1 VGGYSL
7 KLITH
12 DIESWFNK
20 DPVRPEL
27 PPSFRTKPGREVY
40 GLLDEDGKFKSFL
53 CLAYTTQV
61 PRDIGEL
68 ANLTSHDGR
77 IIIPYTVWSYKRG
90 AGKTIINL
98 LISMTRDNNMADRVV
113 TLSPQTEMAKK
124 FHLKNGAIELQR
136 NDDTVN
142 FEYSLALGPVSR
154 GIKRVFSSGG
164 G

>member
-1 VGGYSL
+1 MSNYSL

-12 DIESWFNK
+12 DVEHWFNK

-27 PPSFRTKPGREVY
+27 TIQFRTKLGREVY

-53 CLAYTTQV
+53 CLAYTNKV
-61 PRDIGEL
+61 PKNVDEL
-68 ANLTSHDGR
+68 DDFTSYDGR

-98 LISMTRDNNMADRVV
+98 LISMAKENNMADRVI

-124 FHLKNGAIELQR
+124 FHLKNGATQLQR
-136 NDDTVN
+136 NDNTVN
-142 FEYSLALGPVSR
+142 FEYSLEGEQ
-154 GIKRVFSSGG
+154 
-164 G
+164 